1 MRGSPKGAS
10 KSGRL
15 DFEVERRQEEVQ
27 KERERAADWT
37 LKRRGGTRKSKT
49 QVGAP
54 KRKTRHH
61 ICAKNY
67 IKSHKPLALKLTSSR
82 IIQVSNN
89 LHFYERR
96 GVIIMKF
103 MDKDDFE
110 KQNVFGTGQANTAYA
125 KYFIG
130 DSFLNPLT
138 DSKCGLFLANVTF
151 EPGTVIAIPPEVKHW
166 HGAKKD
172 SWFSHIAAEIPGE
185 NTSNEWCE
193 PVTDEEYNRL
203 G

>member
-1 MRGSPKGAS
+1 MKKDFHKFLKNHWPKVNF
-10 KSGRL
+10 KL
-15 DFEVERRQEEVQ
+15 
-27 KERERAADWT
+27 
-37 LKRRGGTRKSKT
+37 
-49 QVGAP
+49 
-54 KRKTRHH
+54 H
-61 ICAKNY
+61 Y
-67 IKSHKPLALKLTSSR
+67 IGNDEFT
-82 IIQVSNN
+82 
-89 LHFYERR
+89 FYERR

-130 DSFLNPLT
+130 NSFLNPLT

-151 EPGTVIAIPPEVKHW
+151 EPGAVIAIPPEVKHW

>member
-1 MRGSPKGAS
+1 
-10 KSGRL
+10 
-15 DFEVERRQEEVQ
+15 
-27 KERERAADWT
+27 
-37 LKRRGGTRKSKT
+37 
-49 QVGAP
+49 
-54 KRKTRHH
+54 
-61 ICAKNY
+61 
-67 IKSHKPLALKLTSSR
+67 
-82 IIQVSNN
+82 
-89 LHFYERR
+89 
-96 GVIIMKF
+96 MKF

-130 DSFLNPLT
+130 NSFLNPLT

-151 EPGTVIAIPPEVKHW
+151 EPG
-166 HGAKKD
+166 
-172 SWFSHIAAEIPGE
+172 E